1 MLIQAGAS
9 ERRREGFSLATM
21 DFTQVGVSER
31 RRRRPN
37 KGRKCPTVEQI
48 KAKMGEGMEGEHV
61 KVEENFFNVEQ
72 WQYRENIKTK
82 LTDACLFIL
91 VFVCLFLLSKQV
103 TGASSPSW
111 AGSTRTETRR
121 TRQLLLT

>member
-1 MLIQAGAS
+1 MDIVGHFLKDPRLTAESFKFEVLIQAGAS

-72 WQYRENIKTK
+72 WQYREDIQTV
-82 LTDACLFIL
+82 D
-91 VFVCLFLLSKQV
+91 
-103 TGASSPSW
+103 
-111 AGSTRTETRR
+111 
-121 TRQLLLT
+121 

>member
-1 MLIQAGAS
+1 MGHFLKDPRLTAESFKFEVLIQAGAS

-48 KAKMGEGMEGEHV
+48 KAKMGEGMEGDDLIAKKLKRKKTTV
-61 KVEENFFNVEQ
+61 KE
-72 WQYRENIKTK
+72 
-82 LTDACLFIL
+82 
-91 VFVCLFLLSKQV
+91 SKV
-103 TGASSPSW
+103 T
-111 AGSTRTETRR
+111 
-121 TRQLLLT
+121 

>member
-1 MLIQAGAS
+1 
-9 ERRREGFSLATM
+9 M

-72 WQYRENIKTK
+72 WQYRENI
-82 LTDACLFIL
+82 LTVD
-91 VFVCLFLLSKQV
+91 
-103 TGASSPSW
+103 
-111 AGSTRTETRR
+111 
-121 TRQLLLT
+121 